1 MSISTA
7 SACFPE
13 ISLRAAMKIARSAP
27 RPMIAQTKIQ
37 SLPASRG
44 VIASSMACAVTQT
57 SAICAP
63 CEATARIVETTSE
76 IL

>member
-7 SACFPE
+7 RACFPE
-13 ISLRAAMKIARSAP
+13 INRRAPMKAARSTP

-44 VIASSMACAVTQT
+44 MTASSMTCAVTHT
-57 SAICAP
+57 TAICAP
-63 CEATARIVETTSE
+63 CEAIARSVETTSE
-76 IL
+76 TL